1 MSGYGAFS
9 EVYDLL
15 MGNVDYKERAESFDT
30 LIKKYSLIEPKTLLD
45 IGCGTGNLTFLFY
58 EKGYDITA
66 VDISED
72 MLMQAFE
79 KKMNMGAN
87 SVLLLC
93 QDMTELDLN
102 DTVDAAISSMDSIN
116 HLTDEEDVKKAFERI
131 ALFLNKG
138 GVFIFDANTVYKH
151 REVLGNN
158 CFQIDAED
166 VFCSWQNNLYAD
178 NLVGISL
185 NIFKKDFSG
194 KYQRDS
200 EYFEEKAY
208 TKEQFIAFGKEAG
221 LEFVAEKDENTLSE
235 PKALAERLYYVFRK
249 I

>member
-15 MGNVDYKERAESFDT
+15 MGNVDYKGRAEVFDA

-45 IGCGTGNLTFLFY
+45 IACGTGNLTFLFY

-66 VDISED
+66 VDISEE

-79 KKMNMGAN
+79 KRMRLGAD

-102 DTVDAAISSMDSIN
+102 DTVDAAVCSMDGIN
-116 HLTDEEDVKKAFERI
+116 HLTDTEDLSKAFQRI
-131 ALFLNKG
+131 SLFLNKG
-138 GVFIFDANTVYKH
+138 GVFVFDANTVYKH
-151 REVLGNN
+151 REILGNN
-158 CFQIDAED
+158 CFQIDEGD

-178 NLVGISL
+178 NVVGISL

-194 KYQRDS
+194 KYQRDA
-200 EYFEEKAY
+200 EYFEERAY
-208 TKEQFIAFGKEAG
+208 TKEEFIALAENAGLQFIAE
-221 LEFVAEKDENTLSE
+221 LDENSLEE
-235 PKALAERLYYVFRK
+235 PKIVSQRLYYVFRK
-249 I
+249 V